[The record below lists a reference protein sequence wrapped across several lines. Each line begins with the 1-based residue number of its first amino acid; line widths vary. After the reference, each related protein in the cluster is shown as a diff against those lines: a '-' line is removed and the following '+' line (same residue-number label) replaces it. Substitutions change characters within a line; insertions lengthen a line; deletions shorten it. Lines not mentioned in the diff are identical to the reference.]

1 MRRIFARV
9 AATELQR
16 VKGEARVPKDNIDET
31 TYTMGYSEEFLQL
44 LQRRNVENNAQHLLP
59 HLKPGLRV
67 LDVGSGPGTIS
78 LGLARAVE
86 PGQVH
91 GIDMEESQIMLARAS
106 AEAGGH
112 SNAQFQVG
120 DATDL
125 PFEDGY
131 FDIAH
136 THAVLMH
143 IPDTEKT
150 LSEIIRVLKPGGIL
164 ASREMINSASFTGP
178 AQSLD
183 PVAWDTF
190 GKLVAARGGHPDMGL
205 DLKNVFIDAGFVDIQ
220 WSASFDEFSTL
231 EDVAFFHA
239 FVNQWF
245 LSDEVVEPATQ
256 FGIATKKQF
265 ESWRDDL
272 DRWDGQPS
280 ALAAIAFGAAIG
292 FKPQT

>member
-1 MRRIFARV
+1 MSKNPA
-9 AATELQR
+9 
-16 VKGEARVPKDNIDET
+16 DET

-44 LQRRNVENNAQHLLP
+44 LHRRNLEHNAAYLLP

-67 LDVGSGPGTIS
+67 LDLGCGPGSIS
-78 LGLARAVE
+78 VGLAKAIE
-86 PGQVH
+86 PGELH
-91 GIDMEESQIMLARAS
+91 GIDMEESQIAIARAS
-106 AEAGGH
+106 AAAGGH
-112 SNAQFQVG
+112 ANATFHVG

-125 PFEDGY
+125 PFEDGH
-131 FDIAH
+131 FDVVH

-143 IPDTEKT
+143 IPETEQT
-150 LSEIIRVLKPGGIL
+150 LSEVNRVLKSGGIL

-178 AQSLD
+178 AESLD

-190 GKLVAARGGHPDMGL
+190 GKLVAARGGKPDIGL
-205 DLKNVFIDAGFVDIQ
+205 DLKNVFIEAGFVDIQ
-220 WSASFDEFSTL
+220 WSASFDMFPTI

-245 LSDEVVEPATQ
+245 LSDEVMEPAMQ
-256 FGIATKKQF
+256 FGIATREQF

-280 ALAAIAFGAAIG
+280 ALAAIAFGEAIG
-292 FKPQT
+292 FKP